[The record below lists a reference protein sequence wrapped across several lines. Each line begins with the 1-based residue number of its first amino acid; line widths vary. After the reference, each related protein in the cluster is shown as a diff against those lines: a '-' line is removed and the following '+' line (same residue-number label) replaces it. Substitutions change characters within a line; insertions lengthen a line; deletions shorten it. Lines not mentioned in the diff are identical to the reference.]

1 MKKISALIISMA
13 LLFSTSVMGVSA
25 KETVETKELYAAEQ
39 GETKKESAKENTNAE
54 KISVASDSP
63 VELKVINSWSDLK
76 NEIESATTD
85 KTISISGIL
94 EKTSSDERV
103 TIPAGLHIVLMSNN
117 ATIIRPGTSTVGEFL
132 VADNA
137 ALTLQGNLTVEAKGY
152 QEDKGSLS
160 HANFVE
166 VNAG

>member
-1 MKKISALIISMA
+1 MKFYGVMGGTEMKKISALIISMA

-76 NEIESATTD
+76 MKLKVQLPI
-85 KTISISGIL
+85 KQ
-94 EKTSSDERV
+94 
-103 TIPAGLHIVLMSNN
+103 
-117 ATIIRPGTSTVGEFL
+117 F
-132 VADNA
+132 
-137 ALTLQGNLTVEAKGY
+137 Q
-152 QEDKGSLS
+152 
-160 HANFVE
+160 
-166 VNAG
+166 